1 MSVVTTTRIAAKR
14 PAGEAAVRA
23 HARGTAIALRYSTGF
38 GNEHASEAQPGALPI
53 GRNNPQRAPF
63 GLYIELLSET
73 AFTELRAST
82 RRSWLYRIRPSVAS
96 PRYERIDNGTLL
108 SPPFTDV
115 PIAPNPLYWD
125 PRPAPVAGTD
135 FVSGL
140 WTLGGNGDPVERN
153 GAAIHLYTADT
164 SMTDRVFSTS
174 DGELLI
180 APELG
185 GLLIRT
191 ELGLLSVEPGEV
203 ALIPRSHKFRVEITG
218 VGTGGF
224 VRGYVFENFGR
235 PFVLP
240 ELGFMG
246 QSGMA
251 NPRDFRAPTAAY
263 DHDFDRPVEVIHK
276 MGGNLWRAAYDHSPL
291 DVVAWHGNSVPYAY
305 NLRHFQI
312 MGSTNF
318 DHPDPSRFIVL
329 TSPTAVPGIG
339 NIDFGAVPPEWAVT
353 EDTMRLP
360 YFHRNVSPEFYGVVQ
375 ESANPGGF
383 RQGIAALTNMLVPH
397 GPDASIWK
405 AASNA
410 ELVPVKARDQYLI
423 IMTETQWPIALT
435 AQAHQAIGT
444 TDDQTL
450 SGNNTLQSNFH
461 PERRRRNGAQGIR
474 TPRLTKASG
483 KR

>member
-1 MSVVTTTRIAAKR
+1 MSAVSTTRIAAGR
-14 PAGEAAVRA
+14 PAGEVAVRA
-23 HARGTAIALRYSTGF
+23 QARETASALQYSTGF
-38 GNEHASEAQPGALPI
+38 GNEHASEARPGALPI
-53 GRNNPQRAPF
+53 GRNNPQRAPY

-73 AFTELRAST
+73 AFTELRTST

-96 PRYERIDNGTLL
+96 PRYERIDSGTLL
-108 SPPFTDV
+108 TPPFTDV
-115 PIAPNPLYWD
+115 PIEPNPLYWD

-140 WTLGGNGDPVERN
+140 WTLGGNGDPNQRN
-153 GAAIHLYTADT
+153 GAVIHLYTADT
-164 SMTDRVFSTS
+164 SMINRVFSTS

-180 APELG
+180 VPELG

-203 ALIPRSHKFRVEITG
+203 ALIPRSHKFRVEIQA

-240 ELGFMG
+240 ELGFIG

-263 DHDFDRPVEVIHK
+263 DHDFERPVEVIHK
-276 MGGNLWRAAYDHSPL
+276 IGGNLWRAAYDHSPL
-291 DVVAWHGNSVPYAY
+291 DVVAWHGNSVPYVY

-312 MGSTNF
+312 MGSTSF
-318 DHPDPSRFIVL
+318 DHPDPSRFTVL

-339 NIDFGAVPPEWAVT
+339 NIDFCAVPPEWAVT
-353 EDTMRLP
+353 EDTMRPP
-360 YFHRNVSPEFYGVVQ
+360 YFHRNVSAEFYGVVQ
-375 ESANPGGF
+375 EAANPGGF
-383 RQGIAALTNMLVPH
+383 RQGIAAVVNMLVAH

-405 AASNA
+405 AASAA
-410 ELVPVKARDQYLI
+410 ELVPVKTGGEYLI
-423 IMTETQWPIALT
+423 ILSETQWPIALT
-435 AQAHQAIGT
+435 TQAQQAIGT
-444 TDDQTL
+444 TQDQTL
-450 SGNNTLQSNFH
+450 SGNSTLQSNFD
-461 PERRRRNGAQGIR
+461 PEERGRSGARGIAKS
-474 TPRLTKASG
+474 RLTNASG